1 MAAAN
6 SALITRQPDASR
18 APHTI
23 GVKVDD
29 DRSCNP
35 ARDEVD
41 VAGERVGIA
50 CRDSVQQN
58 SVPSI
63 VAEEAVTPGFAVGR
77 FLPVIQGN
85 RKGQCGRHLSIG
97 VISHDGLIPDPNE
110 NSVVVGP
117 WTMCATVTPSPALRS
132 GC

>member
-18 APHTI
+18 AHTI

-63 VAEEAVTPGFAVGR
+63 V
-77 FLPVIQGN
+77 
-85 RKGQCGRHLSIG
+85 S
-97 VISHDGLIPDPNE
+97 
-110 NSVVVGP
+110 
-117 WTMCATVTPSPALRS
+117 
-132 GC
+132 